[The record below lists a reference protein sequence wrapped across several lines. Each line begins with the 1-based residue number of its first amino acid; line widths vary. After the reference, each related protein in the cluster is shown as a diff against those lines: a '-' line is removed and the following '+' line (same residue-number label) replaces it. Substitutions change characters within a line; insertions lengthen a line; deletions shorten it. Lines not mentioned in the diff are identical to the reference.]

1 MKMAK
6 KLYVLLGL
14 FMFLGANAQE
24 TLPIYTDYLTDNLY
38 LVHPSMA
45 GASNCTKLRLTG
57 RQQWFGETDAPA
69 LNTLSFNGKFSENGP
84 SAGGIILFNDKNGY
98 HKQNGAYLTY
108 AHHIMLGRNTIDLN
122 MISFGLSAVV
132 VQSSIDQSDWTTAY
146 TAGVQN
152 PIDPTLSGNT
162 SATYFNFDLGASYHL
177 LDFYAH
183 FTAKNLLGSGRDL
196 YTGVESSDISR
207 FVFSMGYVFS
217 QLNSDWSVEPSMMF
231 HHVTATHET
240 QIDLNAKVYKK
251 MDFGKVWGGLSYRR
265 SLDGAEYATGSGSAE
280 AQKLQYITPFIGAN
294 INRYMF
300 GYTYSHQT
308 GQLKLVDGGYH
319 QVSLGMNLFCTPEKY
334 DCNCPGIN

>member
-1 MKMAK
+1 MAK

-14 FMFLGANAQE
+14 LVFLGANAQE

-57 RQQWFGETDAPA
+57 RKQWFGETDAPA
-69 LNTLSFNGKFSENGP
+69 LNTLSFNGKFDKDGP
-84 SAGGIILFNDKNGY
+84 SAGGVILFNDKNGY

-108 AHHIMLGRNTIDLN
+108 AHHIMLGRNSIDLN
-122 MISFGLSAVV
+122 MVSFGLSAVV
-132 VQSSIDQSDWTTAY
+132 VQSSIDQSEFVDLT
-146 TAGVQN
+146 GG
-152 PIDPTLSGNT
+152 DPALLGKT

-183 FTAKNLLGSGRDL
+183 FTVKNLLGSGRDL

-231 HHVTATHET
+231 HHVVATHET
-240 QIDLNAKVYKK
+240 QFDLNAKVYKK

-265 SLDGAEYATGSGSAE
+265 SLDGAEYATGSGSA
-280 AQKLQYITPFIGAN
+280 ASQKLQYITPFIGVN
-294 INRYMF
+294 YKQYMF
-300 GYTYSHQT
+300 GYTYTHQT

-319 QVSLGMNLFCTPEKY
+319 QISLGLNVFCSPEKY
-334 DCNCPGIN
+334 ECNCPGIN

>member
-1 MKMAK
+1 MTK
-6 KLYVLLGL
+6 KLYTLLGL
-14 FMFLGANAQE
+14 LMFLGANAQE

-45 GASNCTKLRLTG
+45 GASNCAKLRLTG
-57 RQQWFGETDAPA
+57 RKQWFGENDAPA

-98 HKQNGAYLTY
+98 HKQDGVYLTY

-122 MISFGLSAVV
+122 MLSFGLSAVM
-132 VQSSIDQSDWTTAY
+132 VQSSIDQSEFVDLT
-146 TAGVQN
+146 GG
-152 PIDPTLSGNT
+152 DPALLGDK

-183 FTAKNLLGSGRDL
+183 FTVKNLLGSGRDL
-196 YTGVESSDISR
+196 YTGIESSDISR

-231 HHVTATHET
+231 HHVVATHET
-240 QIDLNAKVYKK
+240 QFDLNMKVYKK
-251 MDFGKVWGGLSYRR
+251 MNFGKVWGGLSYRR

-280 AQKLQYITPFIGAN
+280 AQKLQYITPFMGVN
-294 INRYMF
+294 YKQYMF
-300 GYTYSHQT
+300 GYTYSYQT

-319 QVSLGMNLFCTPEKY
+319 QLSLGMNVFCGPEKY